1 MLALLAAAGGLI
13 EKAVGHF
20 AGSHVAGALF
30 RGVPIP
36 AARAIADGLGLR
48 GLVGFLLATWLFGPP
63 AFRHGLTEALK
74 ALLP

>member
-1 MLALLAAAGGLI
+1 MFGLLGAAAQVA
-13 EKAVGHF
+13 EKLVGHF

-30 RGVPIP
+30 KGIPIP

-48 GLVGFLLATWLFGPP
+48 GLVGFVLATWLFGPP
-63 AFRHGLTEALK
+63 EFRHGLTEALK